1 MHDETGRPP
10 STPTAGAGAGESATA
25 PGPAQIAEEHRR
37 LRELLGRVKD
47 ARDLGSLLP
56 LLGEL
61 RAELV
66 EHFAHE
72 EAAGGLH
79 DVIDDAAPHLL
90 ERVHD
95 LFDEH
100 RRCLDDLD
108 RLSERVRKILEG
120 PVTELLRDADR
131 LCATLH
137 EHEAAETELLSG
149 ALYDEI
155 GGSG

>member
-1 MHDETGRPP
+1 MDDETGRSP
-10 STPTAGAGAGESATA
+10 STSTVGTGSGEPAAA

-37 LRELLGRVKD
+37 LRDLLGRVKD
-47 ARDLGSLLP
+47 TRELGP
-56 LLGEL
+56 LLTVLAEL

-108 RLSERVRKILEG
+108 RLRERVRQTLEG

>member
-1 MHDETGRPP
+1 MGDETGRPP
-10 STPTAGAGAGESATA
+10 STSNVGAGSGEPAAA
-25 PGPAQIAEEHRR
+25 PGPRQIAEEHRR
-37 LRELLGRVKD
+37 LRELLGRVKET
-47 ARDLGSLLP
+47 RELGP
-56 LLGEL
+56 LRTVLAEL

-108 RLSERVRKILEG
+108 RLREQVRQTLEG

-131 LCATLH
+131 LCTFLH